1 MQGTIIN
8 LSQEVDLL
16 SQKNIE
22 FLADLKSKDPC
33 YQSYRA
39 TLDELNMLR
48 EAHGTLISM
57 IKTNQI
63 QVEESFCGTEVSES
77 PRDSRLGFSNP
88 YLENI

>member
-1 MQGTIIN
+1 MLEQVEAEFAEESHRWRSERQQMQGTIIN

-33 YQSYRA
+33 YQSYRS
-39 TLDELNMLR
+39 TLDELNLLR

-63 QVEESFCGTEVSES
+63 
-77 PRDSRLGFSNP
+77 
-88 YLENI
+88 